1 MNDDL
6 RLAPLLAEVARLQR
20 SVGSAG
26 VRNPMLDEAL
36 SSLEH
41 SVEELQVA
49 SEELQVKNEELLLAL
64 TDLDD
69 ERRRYRDLFD
79 LAADG
84 YIVADSGNAVVE
96 ANQAAGELLGQ
107 PAESLL
113 GCRLLD
119 LIAAA
124 SRTDALRRMRAA
136 NSGHAGEVVLLMAS
150 LPEARLVH
158 VRYRRRTDPRSD
170 RPETHW
176 TLTDLQRPILEPETA
191 SEGDAALSRR
201 WLGIYEELTSVTEAL
216 LEDAS
221 DRARALSRVAR
232 EHLIAAEVRPLEA
245 RLAHL
250 RARRDR
256 WSSLHR
262 DQMGIEIEEATGQV
276 HYLGRSVVMTHR
288 EQQLLRFLMERP
300 GTFYPARALLARAWH
315 ASYLSEEQVRTYVG
329 RLRRKLAE
337 LEVPGELVT
346 RRQQGYA
353 LLFD

>member
-84 YIVADSGNAVVE
+84 
-96 ANQAAGELLGQ
+96 ELLGQ

-136 NSGHAGEVVLLMAS
+136 NSGHAGEVVLLM
-150 LPEARLVH
+150 
-158 VRYRRRTDPRSD
+158 
-170 RPETHW
+170 
-176 TLTDLQRPILEPETA
+176 
-191 SEGDAALSRR
+191 
-201 WLGIYEELTSVTEAL
+201 
-216 LEDAS
+216 
-221 DRARALSRVAR
+221 
-232 EHLIAAEVRPLEA
+232 
-245 RLAHL
+245 
-250 RARRDR
+250 
-256 WSSLHR
+256 
-262 DQMGIEIEEATGQV
+262 
-276 HYLGRSVVMTHR
+276 
-288 EQQLLRFLMERP
+288 
-300 GTFYPARALLARAWH
+300 
-315 ASYLSEEQVRTYVG
+315 
-329 RLRRKLAE
+329 
-337 LEVPGELVT
+337 
-346 RRQQGYA
+346 
-353 LLFD
+353 

>member
-1 MNDDL
+1 MSDEL
-6 RLAPLLAEVARLQR
+6 RLGPLLAEVARLQEW
-20 SVGSAG
+20 AG
-26 VRNPMLDEAL
+26 PAARRNPMLEEAL
-36 SSLEH
+36 ASLE
-41 SVEELQVA
+41 SSIEELQVA

-64 TDLDD
+64 AGLEE

-84 YIVADSGNAVVE
+84 YLVTDGADVVLE
-96 ANQAAGELLGQ
+96 ANRAAGELLGQ
-107 PAESLL
+107 PAEALL

-119 LIAAA
+119 LLAA
-124 SRTDALRRMRAA
+124 SSRSEGTRRLRQAR
-136 NSGHAGEVVLLMAS
+136 SGRDGDVVLLVGR
-150 LPEARLVH
+150 PEPRLVH
-158 VRYRRRTDPRSD
+158 ARYRRRSDPSSD

-191 SEGDAALSRR
+191 AEGDAALSRR

-216 LEDAS
+216 LENAA
-221 DRARALSRVAR
+221 DRARAQSRVAR
-232 EHLIAAEVRPLEA
+232 EHLVEAEVRPLEA

-250 RARRDR
+250 RARRDH

-262 DQMGIEIEEATGQV
+262 NQVGIEMNAATGQV
-276 HYLGRSVVMTHR
+276 RYLGRCVVMTHR

-300 GTFYPARALLARAWH
+300 GTYYPARALLTRAWH

-337 LEVPGELVT
+337 LEVPAELVT

-353 LLFD
+353 LLFE